1 MKLSKCLNLYYSEN
15 VAYNATAI
23 LSSNFENNVAM
34 NAVDEDPG
42 TYALTR
48 TEKNPQLIITLSN
61 LFTIKRMYS
70 VIQEG
75 KIYESKSMDQ

>member
-48 TEKNPQLIITLSN
+48 TEKNP
-61 LFTIKRMYS
+61 
-70 VIQEG
+70 
-75 KIYESKSMDQ
+75 